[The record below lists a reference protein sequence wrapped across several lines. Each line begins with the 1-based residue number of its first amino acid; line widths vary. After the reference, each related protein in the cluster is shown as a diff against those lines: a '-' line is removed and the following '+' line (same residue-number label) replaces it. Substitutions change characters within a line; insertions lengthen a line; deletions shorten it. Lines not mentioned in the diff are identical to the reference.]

1 MTLMLGS
8 TRAVSLMCCLAGAE
22 AGEQV
27 LALEPVMDLANHAPF
42 LAGKVHKAAYKEGAA
57 PGPPPPPPDCWSPGL
72 LRCDASALPASSSP

>member
-1 MTLMLGS
+1 
-8 TRAVSLMCCLAGAE
+8 
-22 AGEQV
+22 V

-57 PGPPPPPPDCWSPGL
+57 PPDCWSPGL